1 MADDYT
7 PRIRVLARSVLHLQI
22 AQIAQIDRKRS

>member
-7 PRIRVLARSVLHLQI
+7 PRIRVLARSVLHP
-22 AQIAQIDRKRS
+22 QIAQIDRKRS